1 MISQG
6 NIKIRYN
13 FKAVLAARQ
22 TFGLFGGTVVA
33 KRRAERACGIIEQGR
48 HRLVVWHAMW
58 DAKNKTVSGCYENAF
73 IARQNKS
80 IKTDELPSYPRR
92 RRHSDR
98 PSDRS
103 SAVEALHSLLS
114 SI

>member
-22 TFGLFGGTVVA
+22 TFGLFGGTVA

-92 RRHSDR
+92 RHSDR

-103 SAVEALHSLLS
+103 FAVEALHSLLS